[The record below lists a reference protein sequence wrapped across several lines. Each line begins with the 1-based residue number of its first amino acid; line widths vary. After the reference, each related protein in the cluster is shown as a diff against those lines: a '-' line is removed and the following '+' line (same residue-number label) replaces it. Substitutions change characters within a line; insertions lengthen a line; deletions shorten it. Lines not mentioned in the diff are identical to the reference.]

1 VSQNRADRSL
11 AVVAPNGL
19 FVYRTKLFGGIT
31 AEVTTQFNGSNLM
44 ETLKGTQ
51 IRNPLDHFTDRLSL
65 SAGHSVIPVGGLEPG
80 VQILVGDS
88 AYHRV
93 SNEWKG
99 HFYLPTKL
107 PEDRSNPEVSKIF
120 LLPRQLL
127 TRQFRRPI

>member
-1 VSQNRADRSL
+1 MSQNRADRFACSCGTEWPFRL
-11 AVVAPNGL
+11 SDETFRGH
-19 FVYRTKLFGGIT
+19 YGG
-31 AEVTTQFNGSNLM
+31 GD
-44 ETLKGTQ
+44 
-51 IRNPLDHFTDRLSL
+51 NPVQWKQLDGDFEGYANFTDRLSL
-65 SAGHSVIPVGGLEPG
+65 SAGHSVIPAGVLEPG
-80 VQILVGDS
+80 VQVLVGDC

-127 TRQFRRPI
+127 TRRFRRPI